1 MNVRFL
7 ISLACM
13 LLLAGCVSTSDIE
26 RMQAQIFDLQDQ
38 VAELKR
44 SQNNEVQQVN
54 ARIEQKTDELLR
66 SYADLTARVAAVDER
81 MATNVGTVEQ
91 TNYRIDRLA
100 QQVTQ
105 LQAEIVSLRG
115 GAALPGTSS
124 ATPGPVAPSSEE
136 IVVGATPPRGSAA
149 PPSDDPIEIYQSAYR
164 DYQRGNYDL
173 ARAGFE
179 QFLDLVPQSDLADN
193 AAYWIGECFFAQ
205 KKHRDAIAWF
215 DQVINDYSGSDKV
228 PSALLKKGFAYI
240 EMGER
245 AQGIVQLQYVI
256 HEHPRS
262 SEADIA
268 RQRLAAMGIQT
279 P

>member
-1 MNVRFL
+1 MNLRSL
-7 ISLACM
+7 IALACT
-13 LLLAGCVSTSDIE
+13 LALTGCVSTSDIE

-38 VAELKR
+38 VAHLKR
-44 SQNNEVQQVN
+44 SQNSEVQQVN
-54 ARIEQKTDELLR
+54 ERIEQKTDELLR

-100 QQVTQ
+100 QQITQ
-105 LQAEIVSLRG
+105 LQAELSALRG
-115 GAALPGTSS
+115 GGGVASGGMPSAVSPVGT
-124 ATPGPVAPSSEE
+124 PSTEE
-136 IVVGATPPRGSAA
+136 IVVGGDPSVIS
-149 PPSDDPIEIYQSAYR
+149 SDDPIEVYQNAYR

-173 ARAGFE
+173 SRAGFE
-179 QFLDLVPQSDLADN
+179 AFLAEVPESDLADN

-205 KKHRDAIAWF
+205 KSHREAITRF
-215 DQVINDYSGSDKV
+215 DQVINNYPTSDKV
-228 PSALLKKGFAYI
+228 PSALLKKGFSYI

-256 HEHPRS
+256 HEHPKS
-262 SEADIA
+262 SQAEIA
-268 RQRLAAMGIQT
+268 RQRLKTMGIQT

>member
-1 MNVRFL
+1 MIRSLNV
-7 ISLACM
+7 IAVA
-13 LLLAGCVSTSDIE
+13 LLLTGCVSSSDIE

-38 VAELKR
+38 VAQIKR
-44 SQNNEVQQVN
+44 NQNSEVQQVN
-54 ARIEQKTDELLR
+54 ERIEQKTDELLR

-100 QQVTQ
+100 QQITQ
-105 LQAEIVSLRG
+105 LQAELAALSGG
-115 GAALPGTSS
+115 GAVTVPGYVPGT
-124 ATPGPVAPSSEE
+124 PVPPSSEE
-136 IVVGATPPRGSAA
+136 IVVGTTPSTGMSPVPAG
-149 PPSDDPIEIYQSAYR
+149 DPIEIYQSAYR
-164 DYQRGNYDL
+164 DYQKGNYDL
-173 ARAGFE
+173 ARSGFE
-179 QFLDLVPQSDLADN
+179 QFLAQVPSSDLADN

-205 KKHRDAIAWF
+205 KAHREAIARF
-215 DQVINDYSGSDKV
+215 DEVINDYPNSDKV

-256 HEHPRS
+256 HEHPKS
-262 SEADIA
+262 SQADIA
-268 RQRLAAMGIQT
+268 RQRLQSMGIQT

>member
-1 MNVRFL
+1 MNLRSLFL
-7 ISLACM
+7 IAVATTLTT
-13 LLLAGCVSTSDIE
+13 GCVSSSDIE

-38 VAELKR
+38 VAQLKR
-44 SQNNEVQQVN
+44 SQNTEVEQVN
-54 ARIEQKTDELLR
+54 ARLEQKTDELLR

-100 QQVTQ
+100 QQITQ
-105 LQAEIVSLRG
+105 LQAEIAALRG
-115 GAALPGTSS
+115 GVAAAPAGGLDGGT
-124 ATPGPVAPSSEE
+124 VAPPSEE
-136 IVVGATPPRGSAA
+136 VVVGGA
-149 PPSDDPIEIYQSAYR
+149 PVPAVPASDDPIEIYQSAYR
-164 DYQRGNYDL
+164 DYQRGNYEL

-179 QFLDLVPQSDLADN
+179 QFLEQVPTSDLADN
-193 AAYWIGECFFAQ
+193 AAYWIGECYFAQ
-205 KKHRDAIAWF
+205 KAHREAIARF
-215 DQVINDYSGSDKV
+215 DEVINDYPNSDKV

-256 HEHPRS
+256 HEHPQS
-262 SEADIA
+262 SQADIA
-268 RQRLAAMGIQT
+268 RQRLQSMGIQT